1 MSDTIAEAWDDM
13 EADLPV
19 TTANVS
25 DLVNQVLDELSY
37 VAPPPNSIGK
47 QSEHDKP
54 FQLQHGFSIT
64 SVDNQPVEGGG
75 TRCVA
80 SIEGTGRLPLIISA
94 QVRGFDRQLAATTA
108 ESGDEFI
115 HWTPDAGPQKQWVLD
130 NLRRRIAEYIRPAQ
144 TED

>member
-13 EADLPV
+13 EANLPV

-37 VAPPPNSIGK
+37 VAAPPNSLGK

-54 FQLQHGFSIT
+54 FQLQNGFSIT
-64 SVDNQPVEGGG
+64 SIGNQLVQGGG

-80 SIEGTGRLPLIISA
+80 SIEGPGRLPLIISA
-94 QVRGFDRQLAATTA
+94 QVSGFDHRLAVTTP
-108 ESGDEFI
+108 ESGDGFVN
-115 HWTPDAGPQKQWVLD
+115 WTPEDGPQKQWGLD